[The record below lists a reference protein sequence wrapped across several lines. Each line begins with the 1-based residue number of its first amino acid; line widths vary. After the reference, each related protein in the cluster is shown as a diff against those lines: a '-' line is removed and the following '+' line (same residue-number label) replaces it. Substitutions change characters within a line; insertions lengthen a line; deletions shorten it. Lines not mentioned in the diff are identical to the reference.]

1 MDGKLGE
8 VRALR
13 SPTRARLAPLALGLA
28 LSPGLMSHSVR
39 AATRVHAAE
48 FGTIYGSLSGEVVR
62 DNARFQVEKFVLPP
76 GASTGRHSHPADQ
89 LLVIIKG
96 GTLKSVDTGRRT
108 LWKDGRV
115 MWYSA
120 NVPADGGDT
129 NVGTTPIMM
138 LWVTVKPEPPG
149 IASQDYPNGTPKDY
163 HLNYPNVPGEDLFE
177 NERVVVQR
185 LTVMPGQWE
194 GVHAHIPNQ
203 LYIEING
210 GVFTGRTYKTP
221 EEPEGI
227 GPQIPG
233 TAGFMPTVDISVGHE
248 SHNAGKEPIELV
260 WVTLKD

>member
-1 MDGKLGE
+1 MNDKLSQ
-8 VRALR
+8 VRASR
-13 SPTRARLAPLALGLA
+13 SPTCARLTLLVLGIALPVVLVWQPVHAASAP
-28 LSPGLMSHSVR
+28 
-39 AATRVHAAE
+39 THAAE
-48 FGTIYGSLSGEVVR
+48 FGKIYDSLHGEVML
-62 DNARFQVEKFVLPP
+62 DNARYQVEKFELAP

-96 GTLKSVDTGRRT
+96 GTLKSVDSDRST

-120 NVPADGGDT
+120 SAPADGGST
-129 NVGTTPIMM
+129 NVGTTPMVM
-138 LWVTVKPEPPG
+138 LWVTIKPEPPG
-149 IASQDYPNGTPKDY
+149 IAAQDYPNGTPKDY

-194 GVHAHIPNQ
+194 GPHAHIRNQ

-210 GVFTGRTYKTP
+210 GYFTGRTYKKP
-221 EEPEGI
+221 EFDEGH
-227 GPQIPG
+227 GLPG
-233 TAGFMPTVDISVGHE
+233 AAGFMPTFDASVGHE
-248 SHNAGKEPIELV
+248 SQNSGKEPIEMV